1 MSDGSGK
8 LGKLAA
14 MHLKQ
19 QETQDI
25 QKSVVRDPTEQF
37 LQRMRDATKQ
47 AYEIITKEDHHKN
60 RFQSEP
66 HASKDKPSTADDSAN
81 QEADDKPVLR

>member
-1 MSDGSGK
+1 
-8 LGKLAA
+8 
-14 MHLKQ
+14 
-19 QETQDI
+19 
-25 QKSVVRDPTEQF
+25 
-37 LQRMRDATKQ
+37 MRDATKQ

-66 HASKDKPSTADDSAN
+66 PASKDKPSTADDSAN